1 MVEFNVLLKQGK
13 NNYKMNDDKIIK
25 FKKLNGFESIAKLFD
40 IPKARLWAILISKKE
55 HNYTSFEITKKNG
68 SKRKIH
74 APIRELAALQKK
86 LSRILA
92 LIYTPMSC
100 VHGFTLE
107 KSIKTNTQEH
117 F

>member
-55 HNYTSFEITKKNG
+55 HN
-68 SKRKIH
+68 
-74 APIRELAALQKK
+74 
-86 LSRILA
+86 
-92 LIYTPMSC
+92 
-100 VHGFTLE
+100 
-107 KSIKTNTQEH
+107 
-117 F
+117 